1 MLRSLK
7 FREKLVFLVPGDDPR
22 QIQGSPHLDRLKPH
36 GQVIVHTDKPAT
48 VEEQLDRARDAHIIL
63 NSRSAVRWH
72 RDELRGAPNLRM
84 IALFGVGTDIIDL
97 VTAKEMGVVV
107 SNQPGRTAP
116 IVAEHIIGLMLAA
129 AKRSAFQTAEIK
141 AGRWERRQGVFL
153 RGKTLGL
160 IGTGNVGREVAAMAA
175 ALGMK
180 VIAWTFNPSPQRAEA
195 LGVTFVELDELLRRS
210 DVVSIQVRL
219 SDDSR
224 EMLGNREFDLM
235 KPGALFVNGGRG
247 ELVETAALV
256 DALNSGHL
264 AGAGLDV
271 FDAEP
276 LPPDH
281 PILSCEQV
289 VLTPHTA
296 DLTPEIVELLNEGA
310 VDNVLA
316 FLQGR
321 SQNVVT

>member
-1 MLRSLK
+1 M
-7 FREKLVFLVPGDDPR
+7 FLVPGDDPR

-116 IVAEHIIGLMLAA
+116 IVAEHIIGLMFAA

-180 VIAWTFNPSPQRAEA
+180 VIAWTFNPSPQRAE
-195 LGVTFVELDELLRRS
+195 LLRRS

-224 EMLGNREFDLM
+224 EMLGNREFGLI

-281 PILSCEQV
+281 SILSCEQM

-321 SQNVVT
+321 PQNVVT

>member
-1 MLRSLK
+1 M
-7 FREKLVFLVPGDDPR
+7 
-22 QIQGSPHLDRLKPH
+22 
-36 GQVIVHTDKPAT
+36 
-48 VEEQLDRARDAHIIL
+48 
-63 NSRSAVRWH
+63 
-72 RDELRGAPNLRM
+72 
-84 IALFGVGTDIIDL
+84 
-97 VTAKEMGVVV
+97 
-107 SNQPGRTAP
+107 
-116 IVAEHIIGLMLAA
+116 
-129 AKRSAFQTAEIK
+129 
-141 AGRWERRQGVFL
+141 
-153 RGKTLGL
+153 
-160 IGTGNVGREVAAMAA
+160 
-175 ALGMK
+175 
-180 VIAWTFNPSPQRAEA
+180 
-195 LGVTFVELDELLRRS
+195 TFVELDELLRRS

-224 EMLGNREFDLM
+224 EMLGNREFGLM

-321 SQNVVT
+321 PQNVVT